1 MDKGSIFILS
11 YFKTLNIGPVPENEP
26 VLQSSALTTELI
38 PPCRSKRNTSIHLPR
53 ISCQLACLSQSLL
66 LRSEWRQRKTTL
78 KKWLWP
84 QHDCSL
90 FPVISFSQIEIK
102 IFPFYAIWP
111 PDVRDIVSSSQYRL
125 TLVGAHCASFCGQKI
140 RRGGG
145 GECEERPPPF
155 PPPQSTQ
162 TLFWEHRFNR
172 GFKIGIYTYTVN
184 TWSSDSE

>member
-66 LRSEWRQRKTTL
+66 LRSERRQRKTTL

-140 RRGGG
+140 RRGGEG
-145 GECEERPPPF
+145 GMWGAPSTLSPSTIHTNIILRTPF
-155 PPPQSTQ
+155 QS
-162 TLFWEHRFNR
+162 RFQDR
-172 GFKIGIYTYTVN
+172 HLHLYR
-184 TWSSDSE
+184 